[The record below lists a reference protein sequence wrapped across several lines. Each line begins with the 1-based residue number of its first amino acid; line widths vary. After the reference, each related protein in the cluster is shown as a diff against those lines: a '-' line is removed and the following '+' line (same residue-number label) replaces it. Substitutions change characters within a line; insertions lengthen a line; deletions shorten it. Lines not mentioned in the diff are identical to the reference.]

1 VLRRHATTS
10 PIGAPLPTVTA
21 GGNHHALIVPYYSTG
36 TPRPASQP
44 FDTVTSRDRFAL
56 IHPTEPP
63 PTEPAPAGPRSA
75 GPRSDGAWSAAVQDC
90 RFRMVKPRES
100 LRAQRFPDTYTVHG
114 NQGEQTMQAGNAVAA
129 NVAQFIGQRLA
140 AALAATGGAA

>member
-1 VLRRHATTS
+1 V
-10 PIGAPLPTVTA
+10 
-21 GGNHHALIVPYYSTG
+21 VPYYRTG
-36 TPRPASQP
+36 TARPIGQP
-44 FDTVTSRDRFAL
+44 IDTVTTRDRFAL
-56 IHPTEPP
+56 TTPPQQHPPI
-63 PTEPAPAGPRSA
+63 
-75 GPRSDGAWSAAVQDC
+75 AVEDC
-90 RFRMVKPRES
+90 RFRMLKPRES